1 MLKQTTHILKKTPTI
16 TTYPIHHLR
25 NLQTTT
31 PRTMSLLPHH
41 PRPVPSLLRAF
52 TDLDNYLTSTS
63 TAADS
68 LFPNYPRFDLRET
81 KDAYILDGDLP
92 GVKKEDVTI
101 EFSDPST
108 MNVRGR
114 SVRSTEGEDG
124 NWWFSER
131 TMGEFRRSF
140 SFPAKVDREHVDAKL
155 TDGVLSIQVPKVE
168 EEPEEERKIVEIK

>member
-1 MLKQTTHILKKTPTI
+1 MLKQTTHILRKPPTI

-68 LFPNYPRFDLRET
+68 LFPNSPRFDLRET

-131 TMGEFRRSF
+131 AMGEFRRSF